1 MPANSK
7 ANHLLPQSRDESTN
21 GEQPEITETQCRIR
35 IVRNFI
41 IWFLGED
48 CFCVFL
54 FCPIKRTHYSPL
66 LSSDVTSGDCT
77 ATLTPFVILNIDS
90 TFCVSLALLRD

>member
-35 IVRNFI
+35 IMRDFI

-54 FCPIKRTHYSPL
+54 FCPIKRTHYIPL
-66 LSSDVTSGDCT
+66 LATESHFRRLYSNACPVRNIEYCLDILCQSGIT
-77 ATLTPFVILNIDS
+77 A
-90 TFCVSLALLRD
+90 